1 MLSLPSWMQRFTT
14 RQSFG
19 FRVKPQKQNDGIYA
33 LPQGVFSETW
43 DYNEGEKPR
52 PELFRLNKL
61 KRTIVVGEDEKVM
74 KNLTNWPLNTKTPPN
89 CLRLYGRRRC

>member
-1 MLSLPSWMQRFTT
+1 LDAAFHHTAKLRIQGKTPKT
-14 RQSFG
+14 
-19 FRVKPQKQNDGIYA
+19 NDGIYA

-61 KRTIVVGEDEKVM
+61 KRTIVVGDDEKVM
-74 KNLTNWPLNTKTPPN
+74 KT
-89 CLRLYGRRRC
+89 